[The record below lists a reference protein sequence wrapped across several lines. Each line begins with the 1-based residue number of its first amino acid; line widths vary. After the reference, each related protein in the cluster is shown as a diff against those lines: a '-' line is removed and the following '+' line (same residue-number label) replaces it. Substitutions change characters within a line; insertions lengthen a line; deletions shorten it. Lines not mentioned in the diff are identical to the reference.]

1 MHQESGFAVF
11 NDDLLSLKKSC
22 HRGLSKGLQETQ
34 RQKITKLKLSP
45 TKIKMTLF
53 LSGAWFLDSFTI
65 VNSKI
70 TSLLVFNKLKAARQ
84 GLQFGMSQEF
94 VEDFVRR
101 ADEISRAAD
110 L

>member
-1 MHQESGFAVF
+1 METGLIVI
-11 NDDLLSLKKSC
+11 SLNW
-22 HRGLSKGLQETQ
+22 
-34 RQKITKLKLSP
+34 
-45 TKIKMTLF
+45 
-53 LSGAWFLDSFTI
+53 AWFLESFTI

-84 GLQFGMSQEF
+84 GLQFGMPQEF

-101 ADEISRAAD
+101 ADEISRATD